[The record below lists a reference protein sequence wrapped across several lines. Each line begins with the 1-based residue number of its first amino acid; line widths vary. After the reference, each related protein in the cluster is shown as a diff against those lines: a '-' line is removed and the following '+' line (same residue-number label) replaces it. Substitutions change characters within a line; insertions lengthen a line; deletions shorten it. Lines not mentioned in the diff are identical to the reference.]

1 MLKNDYKLKLSWNSV
16 YSCFNIKITGD
27 RACTFKDIYY
37 LELVDLEDPNSSN
50 RLGVEIFPKDPK
62 YYTCPHTV
70 VVSITK

>member
-1 MLKNDYKLKLSWNSV
+1 MTKLKLCWNSV